1 MLNFWSKCKGMSVSK
16 STKNS
21 RDVSS
26 RISDLQKKI
35 QDDMYVNSAIDRI
48 ALIVSRQI
56 VENSARSITGHSADY
71 LG

>member
-1 MLNFWSKCKGMSVSK
+1 MSVSK
-16 STKNS
+16 NSKNS
-21 RDVSS
+21 RDITA

-56 VENSARSITGHSADY
+56 VENSARSMTGHSADY
-71 LG
+71 VG

>member
-1 MLNFWSKCKGMSVSK
+1 MSVSK
-16 STKNS
+16 NSKNS
-21 RDVSS
+21 RDISA

-56 VENSARSITGHSADY
+56 VENSARSMTGHSADY
-71 LG
+71 VG